1 MEGKELSKPL
11 IGVTCYLEETVNCE
25 KKFSTSPL
33 YISYP
38 QYNLRLAE
46 AGAVPVNIPPI
57 NADMATAKEFAEKL
71 DALLLCGGED
81 VSPDFYCENASGD
94 YRYVLERDK
103 FEFALLGEF
112 LKTGKPILGICR
124 GLQLIN
130 IYFGGTLIQD
140 IATASE
146 EYLEHT
152 RSDVPTEGVHKVKL
166 NGPWAEKLGTEC
178 VVNSLHHQAIKR
190 LGKGLEVVGISED
203 GLIEAVEAVDY
214 PLFAVQWHPEMLLPT
229 QKPIF
234 DTFVQYAKSSILK

>member
-1 MEGKELSKPL
+1 MSKPL

-25 KKFSTSPL
+25 KQFSTSPL

-57 NADMATAKEFAEKL
+57 NADVATAKEFAEKL

-81 VSPDFYCENASGD
+81 VSPDFYCENAIGD

-140 IATASE
+140 IATSSK

-152 RSDVPTEGVHKVKL
+152 RADVPTAGIHKVMLSGK
-166 NGPWAEKLGTEC
+166 WAEHLGKEC
-178 VVNSLHHQAIKR
+178 LVNSLHHQAIKI
-190 LGKGLEVVGISED
+190 LGKGLAVVGRSED

-234 DTFVQYAKSSILK
+234 AIFVQAAKDGNLR